1 MSRRATC
8 PCGRQWYI
16 SGEQRYVMCRPC
28 RRDGVKA
35 VETHR
40 RLRLPTLAEWC
51 ELATDTEVMAGR
63 AAWERGIHTPL
74 TTALL
79 DEHRVRW
86 LA

>member
-35 VETHR
+35 PVRAR
-40 RLRLPTLAEWC
+40 RLRLPTLDEWC
-51 ELATDTEVMAGR
+51 EVATDAEVRAGSE
-63 AAWERGIHTPL
+63 AWVRGIRTPL

-79 DEHRVRW
+79 CERRMRW
-86 LA
+86 LP